1 MKKEDIFL
9 RDPFVLVHGDKYYL
23 YGTRSETA
31 FVGEAYG
38 FDVYTS
44 TDLEN
49 WDGPFE
55 VFHRPENF
63 FSKKSYWA
71 PEVHFYNGQF
81 YMFATFAD
89 TRRGLG
95 TSVLSA
101 DSPMARGVRLPCGPM
116 DMSPPRRTAALTA
129 RCT

>member
-9 RDPFVLVHGDKYYL
+9 RDPFVLVQGDKYYL

-63 FSKKSYWA
+63 FSKK
-71 PEVHFYNGQF
+71 
-81 YMFATFAD
+81 ATG
-89 TRRGLG
+89 RRRYISITGSFICLPPLPTPGAGL
-95 TSVLSA
+95 
-101 DSPMARGVRLPCGPM
+101 ARRCFQP
-116 DMSPPRRTAALTA
+116 TA
-129 RCT
+129 RWPDGSVCPVVRWICHPQDGPLP